1 VDLWLKLFSTG
12 DPANLKIMNPKI
24 VFFPV
29 DNGDMTLIELESG
42 KTILIDTNIRES
54 ADDPDDD
61 TPDVASMLRGRLH
74 RDTQKRLCVDVFI
87 LSHPDQDHCRGL
99 INHCHLGAPEDNTG
113 DKIFIREIWSSPMV
127 FRRASNNLTLCEDA
141 KAFSKEAK
149 RRVQYFR
156 DHGQTAS
163 DGNRI
168 LILGEDEN
176 GKTDDLGDILIKVD
190 EQITTLNGSV
200 DATMTA
206 RLLGPLPKSDAG
218 EEECILTKNNSS
230 VIIQF
235 SIACRGNTDAC
246 RFLTG
251 GDAEVAIWE
260 RLWQKHKNNDWLTYH
275 LLQTPHHCSW
285 HTLSYDSWSKS
296 KNPQPAPQAVKALS
310 QALSGALIVASCKPI
325 LDDDCDPPCIG
336 AKRIYQEITNSDS
349 VKGEFLC
356 TGEYPSKDAPDLMEI
371 EITKCGILKPKQRN
385 DSLSTMFSAG
395 ALGRQPH
402 AHG

>member
-1 VDLWLKLFSTG
+1 MD
-12 DPANLKIMNPKI
+12 PKI

-42 KTILIDTNIRES
+42 KVILIDTNIRGS
-54 ADDPDDD
+54 ADDPDDN
-61 TPDVASMLRGRLH
+61 TPDVASMLRGRLR
-74 RDTQKRLCVDVFI
+74 RDAQKRLYVDVFI

-99 INHCHLGAPEDNTG
+99 INHFHLGAPEDFTG

-127 FRRASNNLTLCEDA
+127 FRRASKILTLCDDA
-141 KAFSKEAK
+141 KAFNTEAK

-156 DHGQTAS
+156 DHGHTAG

-176 GKTDDLGDILIKVD
+176 GKTDDLGKILIKVD
-190 EQITTLNGSV
+190 EMIATVDGSV

-206 RLLGPLPKSDAG
+206 RLLGPLPKSDVA
-218 EEECILTKNNSS
+218 EEEDILSKNDSS

-235 SIACRGNTDAC
+235 CIACKGKTDAC
-246 RFLTG
+246 RFLSG

-296 KNPQPAPQAVKALS
+296 KNPQPAPLAVKALS
-310 QALSGALIVASCKPI
+310 QALPSALIVASCKPI

-336 AKRIYQEITNSDS
+336 AKRIYQEITDN
-349 VKGEFLC
+349 VRGEFLC
-356 TGEYPSKDAPDLMEI
+356 TGEYPSKDAPELMEI
-371 EITKCGILKPKQRN
+371 EITKYGILKPKQRN
-385 DSLSTMFSAG
+385 DSRGAMFSIG

>member
-1 VDLWLKLFSTG
+1 MD
-12 DPANLKIMNPKI
+12 PKI

-42 KTILIDTNIRES
+42 KTILIDTNIRGS
-54 ADDPDDD
+54 ADNPDDD
-61 TPDVASMLRGRLH
+61 TPDVASMLRGRLRRDSHH
-74 RDTQKRLCVDVFI
+74 RLYVDAFI

-99 INHCHLGAPEDNTG
+99 INHFHLGAPEDHTG

-127 FRRASNNLTLCEDA
+127 FRRASKNLTLCEDA
-141 KAFSKEAK
+141 KAFNKEAK
-149 RRVQYFR
+149 RRAHYFR
-156 DHGQTAS
+156 NHGHTAD

-176 GKTDDLGDILIKVD
+176 AKTDDLGDILIKVD
-190 EQITTLNGSV
+190 EQITTLNGLV

-206 RLLGPLPKSDAG
+206 RLLGPLPKSDVA
-218 EEECILTKNNSS
+218 EEEVILSKNDSS

-235 SIACRGNTDAC
+235 SIACKGKTDAC
-246 RFLTG
+246 SFLTG

-260 RLWQKHKNNDWLTYH
+260 RLWQKHKHNDWLNYN

-296 KNPQPAPQAVKALS
+296 KNPQPTPLAVKALS
-310 QALSGALIVASCKPI
+310 QVLPSALIVASCKPI

-336 AKRIYQEITNSDS
+336 AKRIYQKIADN
-349 VKGEFLC
+349 VQGEFLC
-356 TGEYPSKDAPDLMEI
+356 TGEYPSKDATGLMEI
-371 EITKCGILKPKQRN
+371 EITKYGILKPKQRN